1 MAIYTN
7 QGSLN
12 MEQVSD
18 VSFRAEKMYKNTRGK
33 FGYVL
38 REVIANAIHSTVI
51 RQQTEINANYAPIVD
66 IAITNTEKNIK
77 IIVKDNGNGFTES
90 NRNCFLQLD
99 FQNEEKKEYNFFP
112 QGQGRL
118 AIIYFT
124 DGAHYESVC
133 KEKDGKIQKVQ
144 FFYPKNEENTL
155 FDDTSIDIVQAETA
169 ELQTAVT
176 LNIRNEA
183 KLRRAATFFTNCS
196 NCEKFRDWLVDN
208 FLSFFMQF
216 ENLSVNINYAGEN
229 YTVNRN
235 TLVSDFEEKDFSV
248 LFSENDSPYNF
259 HLWIIKNT
267 NSKNK
272 NKVLCY
278 ARHLQVELENSVLEY
293 DIDLQENTYW
303 IVTSEYFDAYVNSK
317 GDKIE
322 IPAIDAIAIQN
333 KLNETLD
340 EYYKNQ
346 IETNKK
352 QTETNIKSTVKKY
365 GSLRC
370 FIDSKN
376 TPKRK
381 VLKSTD
387 IINRAIDEKGKIEKR
402 YWQSDGKET
411 EESNKLINSSLYVY
425 IEHRR
430 RILEQ
435 FHEMLKK
442 FNKEGEENKHKE
454 EEIHNLILKR
464 GTKLTDTEN
473 INHLHNLWLL
483 DDKFTIFSETIKG
496 LSSRQGEAKSD
507 IYLWTDNPEKVNELL
522 ILELKSPTAAHNAG
536 KAMAGMITQVKN
548 YACAF
553 YNNPEKIVGSAIDP
567 QKVLYTG
574 IIIAKTTDIY
584 NELSS
589 NNTTGNYTKIPF
601 LDNSY
606 VFNET
611 FVTRKNKTSAPET
624 YGIRIELYSYEDIYK
639 LASNRNNV
647 FIKLLNNEYSINE
660 DVEVT

>member
-18 VSFRAEKMYKNTRGK
+18 VTFRAEKMYKNTRGK

-38 REVIANAIHSTVI
+38 REIIANAIHSTII
-51 RQQTEINANYAPIVD
+51 RQNTEENNEYQPFVD
-66 IAITNTEKNIK
+66 IFIDRTKDNIK
-77 IIVKDNGNGFTES
+77 IIVKDNGIGFTEE
-90 NRNCFLQLD
+90 NRKYFSQLD
-99 FQNEEKKEYNFFP
+99 YQNQDKIQYNFFP

-124 DGAHYESVC
+124 DGADYKSVC
-133 KEKDGKIQKVQ
+133 KEKNGDVKEIN
-144 FFYPKNEENTL
+144 FFYPQRTNEL
-155 FDDTSIDIVQAETA
+155 FDDGKMSVVPTEST
-169 ELQTAVT
+169 ELKTIVT
-176 LNIRNEA
+176 LNIRDKD
-183 KLRRAATFFTNCS
+183 KLKRANTFFDNHS
-196 NCEKFRDWLVDN
+196 NCEKLRDWIIDN
-208 FLSFFMQF
+208 FLSFFMEF
-216 ENLSVNINYAGEN
+216 ENLSININYAAE
-229 YTVNRN
+229 TFTIQRAA
-235 TLVSDFEEKDFSV
+235 LVADFVKKDFTIS
-248 LFSENDSPYNF
+248 FKQEDIPHTFNI
-259 HLWIIKNT
+259 WIIKNT
-267 NSKNK
+267 DSKNNK
-272 NKVLCY
+272 KVLCY
-278 ARHLQVELENSVLEY
+278 ARYLQVELETNVLEY
-293 DIDLQENTYW
+293 DIDLQDNTYW
-303 IVTSEYFDAYVNSK
+303 IITSDYFDLYVNSK

-340 EYYKNQ
+340 KYYENQ
-346 IETNKK
+346 IKENKK
-352 QTETNIKSTVKKY
+352 RTATNMKSTIKKY

-370 FIDSKN
+370 FIDTKD
-376 TPKRK
+376 TPERK
-381 VLKSTD
+381 VLKSSD

-411 EESNKLINSSLYVY
+411 EESNKLINSSLHVY

-430 RILEQ
+430 RVLEQ

-464 GTKLTDTEN
+464 GTKLSDTDN

>member
-38 REVIANAIHSTVI
+38 REVIANAIHSTII
-51 RQQTEINANYAPIVD
+51 RQNTEENNEYQPFVD
-66 IAITNTEKNIK
+66 IFIDRTKDNIK
-77 IIVKDNGNGFTES
+77 IIVKDNGIGFTEE
-90 NRNCFLQLD
+90 NRKYFSQLD
-99 FQNEEKKEYNFFP
+99 YQNQDKIQYNFFP

-124 DGAHYESVC
+124 DGADYKSVC
-133 KEKDGKIQKVQ
+133 KEKNGDVKEIN
-144 FFYPKNEENTL
+144 FFYPQRTNDL
-155 FDDTSIDIVQAETA
+155 FDDGKMSVVPTEST
-169 ELQTAVT
+169 ELKTIVT
-176 LNIRNEA
+176 LNIRDKD
-183 KLRRAATFFTNCS
+183 KLKRANTFFDNHS
-196 NCEKFRDWLVDN
+196 NCEKLRDWIIDN
-208 FLSFFMQF
+208 FLSFFMEF
-216 ENLSVNINYAGEN
+216 ENLSININYAGEN
-229 YTVNRN
+229 FTIQRSD
-235 TLVSDFEEKDFSV
+235 LVADFVKKDFTISFDQED
-248 LFSENDSPYNF
+248 LPHTFNI
-259 HLWIIKNT
+259 WIIKNT
-267 NSKNK
+267 DSKNNK
-272 NKVLCY
+272 KVLCY
-278 ARHLQVELENSVLEY
+278 ARYLQVELETNVLEY

-352 QTETNIKSTVKKY
+352 QTATNMKSTIKKY

-370 FIDSKN
+370 FIDTKD
-376 TPKRK
+376 TPERK
-381 VLKSTD
+381 VLKSSD
-387 IINRAIDEKGKIEKR
+387 IINRAIEEKGKIEKR

-411 EESNKLINSSLYVY
+411 EESNKLINSSLHVY

-430 RILEQ
+430 RVLEQ

-464 GTKLTDTEN
+464 GTKLSDTDN

-496 LSSRQGEAKSD
+496 LSSKQGEAKSD

>member
-12 MEQVSD
+12 MDQVSD

-38 REVIANAIHSTVI
+38 REIIANAIHSTII
-51 RQQTEINANYAPIVD
+51 RQNTEENNEYQPFVD
-66 IAITNTEKNIK
+66 IFIDRTKDNIK
-77 IIVKDNGNGFTES
+77 IIVKDNGIGFTEE
-90 NRNCFLQLD
+90 NRKYFSQLD
-99 FQNEEKKEYNFFP
+99 YQNQDKIQYNFFP

-124 DGAHYESVC
+124 DGADYKSVC
-133 KEKDGKIQKVQ
+133 KEKNGDVKEIN
-144 FFYPKNEENTL
+144 FFYPQRTNDL
-155 FDDTSIDIVQAETA
+155 FDDGKMSVVPTEST
-169 ELQTAVT
+169 ELKTIVT
-176 LNIRNEA
+176 LNIRDKD
-183 KLRRAATFFTNCS
+183 KLKRANTFFDNHS
-196 NCEKFRDWLVDN
+196 NCEKLRDWIIDN
-208 FLSFFMQF
+208 FLSFFMEF
-216 ENLSVNINYAGEN
+216 ENLSININYAGEN
-229 YTVNRN
+229 FTIQRSD
-235 TLVSDFEEKDFSV
+235 LVADFVKKDFTISFDQED
-248 LFSENDSPYNF
+248 LPHTFNI
-259 HLWIIKNT
+259 WIIKNT
-267 NSKNK
+267 DSKNNK
-272 NKVLCY
+272 KVLCY
-278 ARHLQVELENSVLEY
+278 ARYLQVELETNVLEY

-352 QTETNIKSTVKKY
+352 QTATNMKSTIKKY

-370 FIDSKN
+370 FIDTKD
-376 TPKRK
+376 TPERK
-381 VLKSTD
+381 VLKSSD
-387 IINRAIDEKGKIEKR
+387 IINRAIEEKGKIEKR

-411 EESNKLINSSLYVY
+411 EESNKLINSSLHVY

-430 RILEQ
+430 RVLEQ

-464 GTKLTDTEN
+464 GTKLSDTDN

>member
-12 MEQVSD
+12 MDQVSD

-38 REVIANAIHSTVI
+38 REIIANAIHSTII
-51 RQQTEINANYAPIVD
+51 RQNTEENNEYQPFVD
-66 IAITNTEKNIK
+66 IFIDRTKDNIK
-77 IIVKDNGNGFTES
+77 IIVKDNGIGFTEE
-90 NRNCFLQLD
+90 NRKYFSQLD
-99 FQNEEKKEYNFFP
+99 YQNQDKIQYNFFP

-124 DGAHYESVC
+124 DGADYKSVC
-133 KEKDGKIQKVQ
+133 KEKNGDVKEIN
-144 FFYPKNEENTL
+144 FFYPQRTNDL
-155 FDDTSIDIVQAETA
+155 FDDGKMSVVPTEST
-169 ELQTAVT
+169 ELKTIVT
-176 LNIRNEA
+176 LNIRDKD
-183 KLRRAATFFTNCS
+183 KLKRANTFFDNHS
-196 NCEKFRDWLVDN
+196 NCEKLRDWIIDN
-208 FLSFFMQF
+208 FLSFFMEF
-216 ENLSVNINYAGEN
+216 ENLSININYAGEN
-229 YTVNRN
+229 FTIQRSD
-235 TLVSDFEEKDFSV
+235 LVADFVKKDFTISFDQED
-248 LFSENDSPYNF
+248 LPHTFNI
-259 HLWIIKNT
+259 WIIKNT
-267 NSKNK
+267 DSKNNK
-272 NKVLCY
+272 KVLCY
-278 ARHLQVELENSVLEY
+278 ARYLQVELETNVLEY

-352 QTETNIKSTVKKY
+352 QTATNMKSTIKKY

-370 FIDSKN
+370 FIDTKD
-376 TPKRK
+376 TPERK
-381 VLKSTD
+381 VLKSSD
-387 IINRAIDEKGKIEKR
+387 IINRAIEEKGKIEKR

-411 EESNKLINSSLYVY
+411 EESNKLINSSLHVY

-430 RILEQ
+430 RVLEQ

-464 GTKLTDTEN
+464 GTKLSDTDN

-496 LSSRQGEAKSD
+496 LSSKQGEAKSD